1 MAPEA
6 EKSPFDPNP
15 VLVTKSDR
23 LHFYVNVEFCG
34 SVSGKTPGV
43 IIGIFYHIMVLFE
56 RI

>member
-15 VLVTKSDR
+15 GLVTKSDR

-34 SVSGKTPGV
+34 SVSGKNSGRDYRNILPYYGA
-43 IIGIFYHIMVLFE
+43 F
-56 RI
+56 